1 MATQIN
7 NIKKSDNVLVIE
19 PFCDTY
25 FHSSI
30 NTIILLIINKLSNKI
45 EFFGSYSH
53 NKIIKEIWEKL
64 KIKNSPKF
72 SRLGLFK
79 KNILIWEV
87 QYLINILYTLF
98 LIKKSHNTKVIFT
111 SIDYTV
117 FPIFLILFRSIIKDS
132 NTYFLVIHKGLNV
145 LNKNRLI
152 SRVWKIIFQDPKIN
166 FIFLDKS
173 SNRSINKFKNIICN
187 HERINILKCKDV
199 EFNINTKEE
208 NTVNKI
214 FCSYRDYQEIINNYS
229 NKYDFSLI
237 ENNNKFFIKTKKGE
251 KLNFLIFNNKKT
263 ISSLSYLKKLNQCKY
278 ILVNKSRENG
288 MFSSG
293 LRIDGLWSKKIIL
306 EF

>member
-1 MATQIN
+1 METQIN

-25 FHSSI
+25 FHSST
-30 NTIILLIINKLSNKI
+30 NTIILLIIKKLSNKI
-45 EFFGSYSH
+45 EFFGSCSH
-53 NKIIKEIWEKL
+53 NKTIKQILGKL

-79 KNILIWEV
+79 KNILMWEV

-98 LIKKSHNTKVIFT
+98 LIKKSHNKKIIFT

-117 FPIFLILFRSIIKDS
+117 FPIFLILFRRIIKDS
-132 NTYFLVIHKGLNV
+132 NTYFFVIHKGLNV
-145 LNKNRLI
+145 LNKKRLI

-173 SNRSINKFKNIICN
+173 SYKSINKFKNIICN
-187 HERINILKCKDV
+187 HERINTLKCKDV
-199 EFNINTKEE
+199 EFNFNPKEE
-208 NTVNKI
+208 NKLNKI
-214 FCSYRDYQEIINNYS
+214 FCSYQDYKNLINNNS

-237 ENNNKFFIKTKKGE
+237 ENSKEFHLKTKEGE
-251 KLNFLIFNNKKT
+251 KLNFLIFNKKKT
-263 ISSLSYLKKLNQCKY
+263 IDSLSYLKKLNQCKY